1 MEETAVM
8 DINYQLV
15 VRKGPKPGQIFP
27 LFAVTTTIGRD
38 PISDIAINDPE
49 VSRQHAR
56 ISKTEEGLLLEDL
69 ESTNGTFL
77 NGIRLGRNPIKLEL
91 SDEIQMGSGLVM
103 ILEPASDTEED
114 EAPDPAIFTEI
125 AQPPAASDPMLPP
138 DFNYP
143 PPPEDLSRLEI
154 QNEAPF
160 PDEPDEAYIGEMEA
174 KEEAQRPSSPPII
187 IPGDQPNAPDGRD
200 KNPARRI
207 AAIAAL
213 LVVIMMCCCCGFLFF
228 MYQWGGDWLLQ
239 QMGLLP

>member
-1 MEETAVM
+1 M

-15 VRKGPKPGQIFP
+15 VRKGPKPGQTFP
-27 LFAVTTTIGRD
+27 LFAVTTTVGRD

-56 ISKTEEGLLLEDL
+56 ISKTKEGLLLEDL

-77 NGIRLGRNPIKLEL
+77 NGIRLGSNPVKLEL
-91 SDEIQMGSGLVM
+91 GDEIMMGSGLVL
-103 ILEPASDTEED
+103 ILQPVLDTEED
-114 EAPDPAIFTEI
+114 PQPALPTIPEA
-125 AQPPAASDPMLPP
+125 AQPPANPDPMLPP
-138 DFNYP
+138 DFGDPPPLAELSNLGVQENNP
-143 PPPEDLSRLEI
+143 PPPDDLDEAFFEE
-154 QNEAPF
+154 QAEAP
-160 PDEPDEAYIGEMEA
+160 
-174 KEEAQRPSSPPII
+174 PPPNPPLI
-187 IPGDQPNAPDGRD
+187 IPGDQPNIQDARD

-213 LVVIMMCCCCGFLFF
+213 LVVILSCCCCGFLFF

>member
-1 MEETAVM
+1 M

-15 VRKGPKPGQIFP
+15 TRKGPKPGQTFP
-27 LFAVTTTIGRD
+27 LFAVTTTVGRD

-77 NGIRLGRNPIKLEL
+77 NGIRLGSNPIKLEL
-91 SDEIQMGSGLVM
+91 GDEIQMGSGLVL
-103 ILEPASDTEED
+103 ILEPALDTEED
-114 EAPDPAIFTEI
+114 EAPGPAVFTEI
-125 AQPPAASDPMLPP
+125 AQPPAAPDPMLPP
-138 DFNYP
+138 DFGYP
-143 PPPEDLSRLEI
+143 PPPEDLSGLEI
-154 QNEAPF
+154 QEPPPLF
-160 PDEPDEAYIGEMEA
+160 PDEPDEAFIEA
-174 KEEAQRPSSPPII
+174 IEEKEEAQRPLSPPII
-187 IPGDQPNAPDGRD
+187 IPSDQPNAQDTRD
-200 KNPARRI
+200 ENPARRI